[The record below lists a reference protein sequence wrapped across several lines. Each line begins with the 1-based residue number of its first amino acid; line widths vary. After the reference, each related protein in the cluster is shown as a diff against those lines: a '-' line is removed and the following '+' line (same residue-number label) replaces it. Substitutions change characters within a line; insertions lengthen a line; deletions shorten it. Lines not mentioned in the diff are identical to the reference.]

1 MTTVVIGARGAV
13 GRHVVEGL
21 LTAGEHVR
29 ASVRNLATADFDGR
43 VEVVQADLTDSD
55 SLARALDGASRVFV
69 YAPEKGA
76 TEFADAARRSGV
88 EHVVVLSSGSVLLE
102 WAVAGNAIAVE
113 HHEIELALA
122 HAAPRVTPIRPLV
135 LAGNAANWARSI
147 RRDRTVELVHPESRS
162 APIHEADIAAVAV
175 AALTGAVGDTASGL
189 LTGPEVLTQRRQV
202 ELVAEAIGEPIHIEE
217 ITEDHARTTFAAAGD
232 PATVDAILAF
242 IARNLREGESPATP
256 VAREVLGREPVS
268 FAQWARDHAADFR

>member
-21 LTAGEHVR
+21 LAAGDSVR
-29 ASVRNLATADFDGR
+29 ASVRDLTTAAFDER
-43 VEVVQADLTDSD
+43 VEVVQADLTDPG

-69 YAPEKGA
+69 YATAKGA
-76 TEFADAARRSGV
+76 PEFADAARRAGV
-88 EHVVVLSSGSVLLE
+88 EHVVVLSSGSVLLD

-113 HHEIELALA
+113 HHEIEEALA

-135 LAGNAANWARSI
+135 LASNAAHWARSI
-147 RRDRTVELVHPESRS
+147 RRDRTVELVHPDSRA

-175 AALTGAVGDTASGL
+175 AALTGAAGEEASGL

-202 ELVAEAIGEPIHIEE
+202 ELVGEALGEPIRVDE
-217 ITEDHARTTFAAAGD
+217 ITEDHAREKFGSFADAG
-232 PATVDAILAF
+232 AVDAILQF
-242 IARNLREGESPATP
+242 IARNVREGESPATP